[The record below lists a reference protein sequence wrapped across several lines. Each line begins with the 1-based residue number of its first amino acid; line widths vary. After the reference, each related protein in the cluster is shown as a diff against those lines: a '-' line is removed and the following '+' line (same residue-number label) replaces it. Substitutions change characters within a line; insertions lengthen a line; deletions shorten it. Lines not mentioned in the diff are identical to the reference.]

1 MSNERVKNILDI
13 IRVVAICMLLITC
26 KQVRKAADLI
36 TKPSARELYVRN
48 HENDSVRFPLWKKS
62 FESSLKDS
70 LSIDPPYS
78 ETGTYFDE
86 LYRTYSY
93 NIELHKGRI
102 FFVEIQTDTVGKK
115 VFIDLYKISEDSLG
129 TIELLES
136 SDENRKSIEY
146 QIEDSGM
153 YKLTIQPE
161 IDKTTAFSMR
171 LYTRPVFG
179 FPVAGKDN
187 QAIQSF
193 WGAARDR
200 GRRTHEGLDIFAD
213 RGTPIIAATDGRVS
227 STGNRGLGGKQVWQR
242 TGVFGYSLY
251 YAHLDSILVN
261 SGEKVETGDTLG
273 LVGNTGNARTTKP
286 HLHFGIYQGYRG
298 AIDPLPYVQISEVPE
313 FKAYESRIETP
324 VVSISGSRAN
334 LRNRPGL
341 DGAKIGEAIRND
353 TLALLGLTDKWA
365 HIQNQEG
372 AKAFVHQSLVDITNA
387 KIQ

>member
-1 MSNERVKNILDI
+1 MSNERVKIFFNIV
-13 IRVVAICMLLITC
+13 RVLAIFVLLITC
-26 KQVRKAADLI
+26 KQVRKATDLI
-36 TKPSARELYVRN
+36 TKPSARELYARN

-70 LSIDPPYS
+70 LSIDLPYS

-93 NIELHKGRI
+93 NIELHKGRT

-115 VFIDLYKISEDSLG
+115 VFIDLYKISKDSLG
-129 TIELLES
+129 TLELLES
-136 SDENRKSIEY
+136 NNENRKSIEY
-146 QIEDSGM
+146 QVEDSGI

-161 IDKTTAFSMR
+161 IEKTSSFSMR
-171 LYTRPVFG
+171 LYTRPVFR

-242 TGVFGYSLY
+242 TGIFGYSLY

-298 AIDPLPYVQISEVPE
+298 AIDPLPFVRISEVPQFE
-313 FKAYESRIETP
+313 PYKDRIETP
-324 VVSISGSRAN
+324 VISISGSRAN
-334 LRNRPGL
+334 LRNRPSLG
-341 DGAKIGEAIRND
+341 GAKIGEAIKND

-365 HIQNQEG
+365 HVQNQEG
-372 AKAFVHQSLVDITNA
+372 MKAFVHLSLVDITNA